1 MKRLSIL
8 AGALIMFSTIL
19 TSCRDTAE
27 KETVI
32 REVEVEKKVETPKEV
47 EEKEGILE
55 RTAKKVD
62 KEVNK
67 EIDEEIEKI
76 GDDN

>member
-1 MKRLSIL
+1 MKSRMFIVLMIL
-8 AGALIMFSTIL
+8 GTLTL
-19 TSCRDTAE
+19 TSCRDE
-27 KETVI
+27 EVVV
-32 REVEVEKKVETPKEV
+32 REVEVVKEQEVKAV

-55 RTAKKVD
+55 RTAGEVE

>member
-1 MKRLSIL
+1 MKVTKLFVL
-8 AGALIMFSTIL
+8 LIFGSVML
-19 TSCRDTAE
+19 TSCRDTVKE
-27 KETVI
+27 KEVV
-32 REVEVEKKVETPKEV
+32 REVEKVEVEKVEEP

-55 RTAKKVD
+55 RTAKEVD
-62 KEVNK
+62 KEINK

>member
-1 MKRLSIL
+1 MKRLTIL
-8 AGALIMFSTIL
+8 ASGLFMFSAVL
-19 TSCRDTAE
+19 TSCRDTNE
-27 KETVI
+27 KEVI
-32 REVEVEKKVETPKEV
+32 VKEVEVEKKTETP

>member
-1 MKRLSIL
+1 MKLK
-8 AGALIMFSTIL
+8 MFIVLMIFGSVTL
-19 TSCRDTAE
+19 TSCRDE
-27 KETVI
+27 ETVV
-32 REVEVEKKVETPKEV
+32 REVEVVKEV
-47 EEKEGILE
+47 EKPAVEEEDEGLLE

-62 KEVNK
+62 EEVNQ